1 MNKFRYYAMLA
12 IRYRLKHPLQTLY
25 SLIAIMIAVVLCF
38 CSITLGM
45 ELLDYPYYAAMK
57 ERKGCELTINE
68 FAVGQD
74 SITDKDMWTLQKFQ
88 EMEKKAAALPEVERT
103 YLYKLPST
111 EAVSEEDAVD
121 ESGDA
126 ANDTEEDVA
135 ADDSDAA
142 NDTEENVS
150 SDNSVPADEQYEL
163 YVKVKDN
170 SNLNQSAKIIEKKL
184 GYQVQVDPDIQ
195 VHLGQGSADDSLTV
209 AAEKAIFAMV
219 GAVFALF
226 AMLVIRNTMM
236 LPVFERMKEYG
247 AFRCAGMSSG
257 QLYCMLS
264 VEGILLTLIST
275 VFGTGVGFG
284 ILKLGEGMLNAQMD
298 LNVPLVIHFRLS
310 AVLLSGLLCIGVTML
325 ALLEPARQASKQSVT
340 RVLQGG
346 SYGITN
352 TSKTRQVK
360 HKNHWCSRFMG
371 RIFGAEWEYAMRS
384 MSRSPGGQFYLFV
397 GVTVSMMLFAIV
409 FTSIDSTYATFENSL
424 QGSHQEYSEAL
435 VSEGTSTLSELK
447 DRSEELRKLK
457 SVKNAGVYLQSD
469 FALSNLNVTAHYKD
483 LDTSRTFLSVAGY
496 DKKHLDH
503 LKRQLVAG
511 SIAYDKLVR
520 EHGVVL
526 CDYEYN
532 INTSNGDAT
541 ATDKRL
547 TDYKVGDS
555 IEVIS
560 READAQVT
568 KDIRAVKQAMDKK
581 QQEPDEKADPKIIK
595 KYWDKVTALVRKKGY
610 DISKYQ
616 KTQLWSQTY
625 YSYFSLRSLM
635 EQCKID
641 AGSVEHFKIQA
652 IIKEDTYNS
661 SWMTSYVP
669 SHVGIMMADQSLFQY
684 FIPSASYENMTEL
697 DGRSY
702 GRLSLGV
709 GVNRHLRFPTD
720 EINAYVKKCN
730 QKYTDANYHWA
741 TLYETGYDDITYSDI
756 YGEIQ
761 NTLDLVRTCGLAVGG
776 FLLLICLMQIYNVTM
791 ANLST
796 RRQEIY
802 LFRVAGMTRGQLQR
816 MIFLE
821 NGISCLAGIL
831 AGIACG
837 YMVSHYAIT
846 QIMAQ
851 DGGLASRSGG
861 VLYVWPIGKIVLIA
875 VVIYVFCM
883 LAGHVKKK
891 MIKN

>member
-170 SNLNQSAKIIEKKL
+170 SNLNQSAKFIEKKL

-298 LNVPLVIHFRLS
+298 LNIPLVIHFRLS

-469 FALSNLNVTAHYKD
+469 FALSNLNVMAHYKD

-511 SIAYDKLVR
+511 SIDYDKLVR

-595 KYWDKVTALVRKKGY
+595 KYWDKVTALVRKR
-610 DISKYQ
+610 D
-616 KTQLWSQTY
+616 TT
-625 YSYFSLRSLM
+625 FRS
-635 EQCKID
+635 IRR
-641 AGSVEHFKIQA
+641 
-652 IIKEDTYNS
+652 
-661 SWMTSYVP
+661 
-669 SHVGIMMADQSLFQY
+669 
-684 FIPSASYENMTEL
+684 
-697 DGRSY
+697 RSY
-702 GRLSLGV
+702 GLKR
-709 GVNRHLRFPTD
+709 
-720 EINAYVKKCN
+720 
-730 QKYTDANYHWA
+730 
-741 TLYETGYDDITYSDI
+741 IT
-756 YGEIQ
+756 
-761 NTLDLVRTCGLAVGG
+761 V
-776 FLLLICLMQIYNVTM
+776 
-791 ANLST
+791 
-796 RRQEIY
+796 
-802 LFRVAGMTRGQLQR
+802 
-816 MIFLE
+816 IFLCE
-821 NGISCLAGIL
+821 
-831 AGIACG
+831 
-837 YMVSHYAIT
+837 
-846 QIMAQ
+846 
-851 DGGLASRSGG
+851 
-861 VLYVWPIGKIVLIA
+861 VLWNNAKSMRA
-875 VVIYVFCM
+875 
-883 LAGHVKKK
+883 A
-891 MIKN
+891 

>member
-74 SITDKDMWTLQKFQ
+74 SITDEDMWPLQKFQ

-170 SNLNQSAKIIEKKL
+170 SNLNQSAKFIEKKL

-275 VFGTGVGFG
+275 AFGTGVGFG

-469 FALSNLNVTAHYKD
+469 FALSNLNVMAHYKD

-511 SIAYDKLVR
+511 SIDYDKLVR

-761 NTLDLVRTCGLAVGG
+761 NTLDLGLAVGG

-883 LAGHVKKK
+883 LAGHVNKK

>member
-195 VHLGQGSADDSLTV
+195 GQGSADDSLTV

-469 FALSNLNVTAHYKD
+469 FALSNLNVMAHYKD

-581 QQEPDEKADPKIIK
+581 QQEPDEKVDPKIIK

>member
-74 SITDKDMWTLQKFQ
+74 SITDEDMWPLQKFQ

-126 ANDTEEDVA
+126 ANDTEE
-135 ADDSDAA
+135 
-142 NDTEENVS
+142 NVS

-170 SNLNQSAKIIEKKL
+170 SNLNQSAKFIEKKL

-275 VFGTGVGFG
+275 AFGTGVGFG

-469 FALSNLNVTAHYKD
+469 FALSNLNVMAHYKD

-511 SIAYDKLVR
+511 SIDYDKLVR

-720 EINAYVKKCN
+720 EINAYVKKC
-730 QKYTDANYHWA
+730 TDANYHWA

-883 LAGHVKKK
+883 LAGHVNKK